1 MKTLSQNIKCYIKD
15 ELLSAENES
24 LEHVIPN
31 ALGGHL
37 KSKQLVCSEIN
48 TGMFS
53 KLDAELC
60 KRIEIAK
67 LIKFK
72 RDDGKNQP
80 EIIGTSNDGLK
91 YSVNNTQHGKLLSVK
106 PIEHTD
112 ENGKRFLKFPL
123 HQKNEVISARL
134 KKNPLL
140 KEENIEIKIENEDT
154 YNRLDFQNG
163 LNIITSTDS
172 FRAIAKIATNF
183 YILKNGDKK
192 YILDIVD
199 FIIGAEN
206 ISKINLGYFYPEEFL
221 NIKLE
226 DSEVSHIL
234 YLKGCKKEKVLYCY
248 VELFNCHCFVVI
260 LNSNYSGPEIQET
273 YIWNLV
279 NSKEIDENIFMD
291 ISIDIILKP
300 RGLYSDAV
308 VKFYAARLSRLNQI
322 YGLKL
327 SVK

>member
-1 MKTLSQNIKCYIKD
+1 MKSLCQNTNCYIKD
-15 ELLSAENES
+15 ELLSDENES
-24 LEHVIPN
+24 LEHIIPN

-80 EIIGTSNDGLK
+80 EIIGTCSDGLK
-91 YSVNNTQHGKLLSVK
+91 YSVNNENRGKLLSLK

-112 ENGKRFLKFPL
+112 ENGKKFLKFPL
-123 HQKNEVISARL
+123 HQKAEIISARL

-140 KEENIEIKIENEDT
+140 KEEDIEIRIENDDKL
-154 YNRLDFQNG
+154 NQLDFQYG
-163 LNIITSTDS
+163 LNIATSTDS
-172 FRAIAKIATNF
+172 FRAVAKIATNF

-199 FIIGAEN
+199 FIKGGEN
-206 ISKINLGYFYPEEFL
+206 TSKINLGYFYPEEFL
-221 NIKLE
+221 SFKLG
-226 DSEVSHIL
+226 DNEVSHIL
-234 YLKGCKKEKVLYCY
+234 YLKSCKKEKILYCY
-248 VELFNCHCFVVI
+248 VELFNCHCYMVV
-260 LNSNYSGPEIQET
+260 LNPNYAGPEIDET
-273 YIWNLV
+273 YIWDLV

-291 ISIDIILKP
+291 ISADTLLQP
-300 RGLYSDAV
+300 RHFYSDAV
-308 VKFYAARLSRLNQI
+308 VKFYAGRLSRLNQI
-322 YGLKL
+322 FGLRL